1 MEALKALVEKVV
13 EETGYFLYE
22 LTLGPKEGVLTLC
35 VDIEGRGYLSID
47 DVVKVNQALSLALD
61 EDDTIEESYQLEVGS
76 ADPERELKTHA
87 QRERAVGRWVL
98 VKTHDQTLEGGLET
112 VTADSITLTTKK
124 KQTHTFHLADV
135 TLLRLAIHF

>member
-13 EETGYFLYE
+13 EDTGYFLYD
-22 LTLGPKEGVLTLC
+22 LTLGPKDGVLTLC
-35 VDIEGRGYLSID
+35 VDIEGQGYMSID

-61 EDDTIEESYQLEVGS
+61 DDDSIEESYQLEVGS
-76 ADPERELKTHA
+76 ADPERELKTHP

-98 VKTHDQTLEGGLET
+98 VKTHDQTLEGGLDH
-112 VTADSITLTTKK
+112 VTPDSITLTTKK
-124 KQTHTFHLADV
+124 KQTHTFYLADI